1 MQIVDMHCDSLLTVS
16 DSRGLVNEYNISK
29 KNSHIQFF
37 AAFCPMANQAPEIR
51 RQRIVGMLNTYL
63 YECSRLG
70 IHRITSGKDLF
81 KAERD
86 GGISSVLTIEGGG
99 GLFADSEELI
109 TLKNAGLSV
118 LGLAWD
124 KNELASSAF
133 DDIDDGLTE
142 EGVRMIDKCQELG
155 IIIDVSHLSD
165 KSFYETLEISKL
177 PVLAT
182 HSNFRELCSSPRNLT
197 RDMAQKIAA
206 RGGVIGLN
214 LYPDFLNDSKKAT
227 KDDILRHV
235 GYGLDLLG
243 DSALGFGFDIDG
255 IERYP
260 ERIRT
265 DESIHDS
272 VVDLLL
278 SHYSSA
284 TVEKI
289 AGENV
294 VEFLKNNLDH

>member
-1 MQIVDMHCDSLLTVS
+1 MQIVDMHCDSLLKVS
-16 DSRGLVNEYNISK
+16 DKRGLVTEYNVSK
-29 KNSHIQFF
+29 KNSHLQFF
-37 AAFCPMANQAPEIR
+37 AAFCPKANQAPEVR
-51 RQRIVGMLNTYL
+51 RQKIMSMLNTYL
-63 YECSRLG
+63 YECQRLG
-70 IHRITSGKDLF
+70 IHRITSGKELF
-81 KAERD
+81 DAEREE
-86 GGISSVLTIEGGG
+86 GLYSILTLEGGG
-99 GLFADSEELI
+99 GLFADSDELV
-109 TLKNAGLSV
+109 TLKNAGLAV

-142 EGVRMIDKCQELG
+142 EGVRMIDKCSELG
-155 IIIDVSHLSD
+155 IIVDVSHLSD
-165 KSFYETLEISKL
+165 KSFYEALEISKL
-177 PVLAT
+177 PLLAT

-214 LYPDFLNDSKKAT
+214 LYPSFLNDSKNAT

-255 IERYP
+255 IEKYP
-260 ERIRT
+260 DGFRM

-278 SHYSSA
+278 SHYSA
-284 TVEKI
+284 ETVRKL
-289 AGENV
+289 ASLNV
-294 VEFLKNNLDH
+294 INFLKNNLDH